1 MPEEDGFSL
10 MRSLRSTGAVVPAIA
25 LTAFARREDADEAYA
40 AGFQMHLSK
49 PIDAGRL
56 IDAIATLLEHGSIQ

>member
-1 MPEEDGFSL
+1 M
-10 MRSLRSTGAVVPAIA
+10 PAIA